1 MKNEEYTIE
10 QFLNTLIRIQKE
22 ITSVDRNLCFQVL
35 NNLIISFIKLFP
47 LFLGIAKPRLSSCQG
62 KINLHRIGQFKMFT
76 TTELTE
82 LSEETQ
88 GQWSLINLLQWF

>member
-1 MKNEEYTIE
+1 MTLQIMKNEEYTIE

-62 KINLHRIGQFKMFT
+62 NINLHRIGQFKMFT

-88 GQWSLINLLQWF
+88 GQ